1 MDYTKRI
8 ILVGLTILIV
18 IGVSGCMK
26 KKNRYTPEGIKE
38 MMLAYLEEKYD
49 EEFVPISLT
58 MENWAY
64 KYDSLRVYPKN
75 GNREDFFEV
84 TGSRRDDGTYRMRD
98 GYFKYIIKDAYEA
111 QIREYVSE
119 YYDDIKIF
127 TRISGSGVYDDRLNK
142 STKLSEV
149 YDIDPNYR
157 PAIDIFVKEDVTQEV
172 EASEILRAVAN
183 RLIEDRLPARIK
195 FYIVYEDK
203 FPEASLDFLK
213 LHHTEFPKYV
223 KEERKLSINS
233 KLELYGER

>member
-1 MDYTKRI
+1 MNYTKRM
-8 ILVGLTILIV
+8 ILIGLTLVIL
-18 IGVSGCMK
+18 IGVSGCTK

-84 TGSRRDDGTYRMRD
+84 QGFRMDDGTYEMMD
-98 GYFKYIIKDAYEA
+98 GYFKYIIKDAYEV

-149 YDIDPNYR
+149 YDIDPSYL
-157 PAIDIFVKEDVTQEV
+157 PAIDIFVKEDTTQEI
-172 EASEILRAVAN
+172 EASEILRDVGN
-183 RLIEDRLPARIK
+183 RLIEDKLPAMLVL
-195 FYIVYEDK
+195 YIVYEDK
-203 FPEASLDFLK
+203 FPEADLSFLK

-223 KEERKLSINS
+223 IEERMLTIGR
-233 KLELYGER
+233 KLEIFEER